1 MKQRIYGYIRVS
13 TKEQNE
19 ERQILAISKFVREE
33 NIFIDKQS
41 GKDFKRPMYKKL
53 IKRAKSGD
61 LIIVTSIDRLG
72 RNYQEI
78 IDQWK
83 YITQTKHI
91 NIKVLDMP
99 LLDTTYAQDLLG
111 TFVADLTL
119 QVLSFVAEIER
130 NHILD
135 RQKEGIEA
143 AKLRGVTFGRPEK
156 ELPLNHEEILYKWRT
171 GTISARMC
179 SEQLGISRSHLY
191 RKFKKQL

>member
-1 MKQRIYGYIRVS
+1 MSRKTYGYIRVS

-19 ERQILAISKFVREE
+19 ERQVLAISKFVKEE
-33 NIFIDKQS
+33 DIYIDKQS

-53 IKRAKSGD
+53 IKKAKSGD

-78 IDQWK
+78 IEQWK
-83 YITQTKHI
+83 YITQTKQI

-111 TFVADLTL
+111 TFVSDLTL

-130 NHILD
+130 NHILE

-143 AKLRGVTFGRPEK
+143 AKQRGVVFGRPMK
-156 ELPLNHEEILYKWRT
+156 ELPMNYEDTLLKWKEGIIT
-171 GTISARMC
+171 
-179 SEQLGISRSHLY
+179 SETCAGELGISVSHLY
-191 RKFKKQL
+191 RKYKK

>member
-1 MKQRIYGYIRVS
+1 
-13 TKEQNE
+13 
-19 ERQILAISKFVREE
+19 
-33 NIFIDKQS
+33 
-41 GKDFKRPMYKKL
+41 
-53 IKRAKSGD
+53 
-61 LIIVTSIDRLG
+61 
-72 RNYQEI
+72 
-78 IDQWK
+78 
-83 YITQTKHI
+83 
-91 NIKVLDMP
+91 MP